1 MEKQKLDTDDFDC
14 TLFRTE
20 EQNCPLVVFN
30 GFDSDGDEL
39 VRLLSDQKV
48 PAFNLLN
55 IRVDDWNHNLSPWG
69 CPSLYHS
76 EPPFDGGAD
85 VFLSVIESKIIP
97 KALDRINGKTSYL
110 AISGYSLAGLFA
122 LYSLYRTATFDRA
135 ASMSGSLWFPDFAE
149 FTAVNSFK
157 RKPDRIYLSLG
168 DKESSAKNQY
178 LRTVQ
183 EKTEAV
189 FEVYKKQNIDC
200 VFESNPGNHFFE
212 PERRCAKGIAWI
224 LKH

>member
-1 MEKQKLDTDDFDC
+1 MEKQQLDIADFDC

-30 GFDSDGDEL
+30 GFDSEGDEL
-39 VRLLSDQKV
+39 VKLLSELKG
-48 PAFNLLN
+48 PAFNFLN
-55 IRVDDWNHNLSPWG
+55 IRVKDWNHNLSPWNS
-69 CPSLYHS
+69 PSLYRS

-85 VFLSVIESKIIP
+85 AFLSVIESRIIP
-97 KALDRINGKTSYL
+97 KALERINGKPSYL

-122 LYSLYRTATFDRA
+122 LYSLYRTATFDSA

-149 FTAVNSFK
+149 FTATKSFL
-157 RKPDRIYLSLG
+157 RKPSKIYLSLG

-183 EKTEAV
+183 EKTESV

-200 VFESNPGNHFFE
+200 VFEINPGNHFFE

-224 LKH
+224 LKS